1 MPLPDTIRLTSD
13 SAMTISDSL
22 QITDSLTVVDSTS
35 LIDTLKAQVFT
46 GFAGIPH
53 PSLPC
58 SENWVFGVILVL
70 FLILVVSLIQNLAWI
85 RESIRTF
92 FQVKERSSFFSKNT
106 VISFRTKFLLVI
118 FSSGVFSLYAY
129 YWLYNPENG
138 FHLSIFLWF
147 YLITIS
153 FLIVKFILSQLIGYV
168 FLDSISIRLAKES
181 YFNVLTYMGITLF
194 PALIL
199 QIYFPSYLNSSVAIF
214 SLALCVLAAILIIIK
229 LFQIFFKKSI
239 ASFYILLYLCTLEI
253 LPIIILLKV
262 FRLII

>member
-1 MPLPDTIRLTSD
+1 MPLPDTTRLASD

-22 QITDSLTVVDSTS
+22 QITDSLTIVDSTS
-35 LIDTLKAQVFT
+35 LLDTLNTQVFT

-70 FLILVVSLIQNLAWI
+70 FLILVVSLIKNSAWI

-92 FQVKERSSFFSKNT
+92 FQIKERSSYFSKNT
-106 VISFRTKFLLVI
+106 VIGFRTKFLLVT
-118 FSSGVFSLYAY
+118 FTLGVFSLYAY

-138 FHLSIFLWF
+138 FHFSIFLWF
-147 YLITIS
+147 YLITIL

-168 FLDSISIRLAKES
+168 FLDTISIKLAKES
-181 YFNVLTYMGITLF
+181 YFNVLTYLGISLF
-194 PALIL
+194 PALVL
-199 QIYFPSYLNSSVAIF
+199 QIYFPSYLNSSVATF
-214 SLALCVLAAILIIIK
+214 SLVLCIIAAILIIIK
-229 LFQIFFKKSI
+229 LFQIFSKKSI

-253 LPIIILLKV
+253 LPVIILLKV